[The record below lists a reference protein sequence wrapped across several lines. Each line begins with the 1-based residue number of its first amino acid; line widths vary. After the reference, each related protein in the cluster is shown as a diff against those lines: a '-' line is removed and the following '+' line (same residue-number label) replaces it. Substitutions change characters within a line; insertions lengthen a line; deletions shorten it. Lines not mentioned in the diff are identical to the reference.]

1 VNEDEEEH
9 YDLNPYE
16 YANGRSPPVST
27 TLKCVISLATQF
39 FVIYTVLNILIT
51 LNTLFY
57 KVRTGR
63 LQRVFE
69 QATKTVNYAPMLC
82 VLFLAVRM
90 RAIQMTDNQP
100 DHFGLPPDYVKYAM
114 QGCTL

>member
-1 VNEDEEEH
+1 M
-9 YDLNPYE
+9 
-16 YANGRSPPVST
+16 
-27 TLKCVISLATQF
+27 
-39 FVIYTVLNILIT
+39 LIT
-51 LNTLFY
+51 VNTLFY

-90 RAIQMTDNQP
+90 RAIQLADNQP
-100 DHFGLPPDYVKYAM
+100 DHFNLPQIWVKYAM
-114 QGCTL
+114 QACTL